1 MEKLPHQEYRDDLA
15 TKLREIRNS
24 DPEEPKLAKAEA
36 EGFLDAKRETSEY
49 VYNKEAH
56 ADEIDITHATG
67 RGVEN
72 NKNQNRKTLRELR
85 LEYHSLDEYLRSS
98 YKIYELLHI
107 HLDNGYYDYEK
118 KEFVK
123 NIPNMEETHE
133 LIFTLIKCY
142 YYEHEK
148 KECFLPYESKL
159 QDRNITFD
167 LLELPIK
174 LRQLLYK
181 FYNLHVKKISEDK
194 QLEQLKVKF

>member
-1 MEKLPHQEYRDDLA
+1 M
-15 TKLREIRNS
+15 S
-24 DPEEPKLAKAEA
+24 DFPLYKTLNTNLSDK
-36 EGFLDAKRETSEY
+36 
-49 VYNKEAH
+49 
-56 ADEIDITHATG
+56 DITCT
-67 RGVEN
+67 
-72 NKNQNRKTLRELR
+72 
-85 LEYHSLDEYLRSS
+85 
-98 YKIYELLHI
+98 
-107 HLDNGYYDYEK
+107 EK